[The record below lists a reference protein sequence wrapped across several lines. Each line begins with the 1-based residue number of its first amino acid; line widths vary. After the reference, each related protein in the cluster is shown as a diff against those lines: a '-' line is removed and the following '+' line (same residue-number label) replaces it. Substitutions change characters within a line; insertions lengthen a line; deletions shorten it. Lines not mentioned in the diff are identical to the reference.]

1 LNERVRVAAAAPDD
15 GGMTTTAAVPAPRTT
30 YRSVFAVGQFRVL
43 CASMFLY
50 VLGFEFEI
58 LGLSVVVYAQTR
70 SAFLAALAFAMGF
83 GPQAIG
89 GALFTSLADRLPPRA
104 VITGGMLLRAVPG
117 VLIGLAPGLPVAA
130 MLVLVALAA
139 MIAPVFSAAVSRM
152 LPDVLDGDRYVLGRS
167 VLSLTAAGTQI
178 VGLGLGGAVLAV
190 LSGRWLLLSAGCTLV
205 LSAFV
210 RLGLRPSAAGAGVP
224 ADAAPPGPS
233 AGSPAGP
240 SPGPSAGPARAATRG
255 AVRAT
260 LAGNAELLADRRV
273 RILLLAQWLPG
284 MFAAGAESLIVPYTE
299 SLGHPAAAA
308 SPLLAAV
315 PAGML
320 AGDVVIGRFCRPAMR
335 RRLVFPLALL
345 TGAPMLALILHP
357 PWLVV
362 AAALFSCGVGF
373 GYQLGIQQAFLDSL
387 PEGLRGQGFG
397 LLSTGLMGGQGV
409 TPPLA
414 GAVAAATGPA
424 AAMAATGAATV
435 LATCCLRHSL
445 TARQLGP
452 ESG

>member
-1 LNERVRVAAAAPDD
+1 MAAGAPDD
-15 GGMTTTAAVPAPRTT
+15 GGMTITAAAPTPRTT

-58 LGLSVVVYAQTR
+58 LGLSVVIYAQTR
-70 SAFLAALAFAMGF
+70 SAFLTALAFAMGF

-190 LSGRWLLLSAGCTLV
+190 LSGRWLLLSAGCALV

-210 RLGLRPSAAGAGVP
+210 RLGLRPAAAGVP
-224 ADAAPPGPS
+224 ADAAPSGPS
-233 AGSPAGP
+233 AA
-240 SPGPSAGPARAATRG
+240 PARRATRG

-273 RILLLAQWLPG
+273 RMLLLAQWLPG
-284 MFAAGAESLIVPYTE
+284 MFVAGAESLIVPYTE

-308 SPLLAAV
+308 SPLLAAA

-320 AGDVVIGRFCRPAMR
+320 AGDVVIGRFCRSAMR

-345 TGAPMLALILHP
+345 TGAPLLALILHP
-357 PWLVV
+357 PWLIV
-362 AAALFSCGVGF
+362 AAALFGCGFGF

-387 PEGLRGQGFG
+387 PQGLRGQGFG

-414 GAVAAATGPA
+414 GAVAAVAGSA
-424 AAMAATGAATV
+424 AAMAATGAASV

-445 TARQLGP
+445 SARQLAA

>member
-1 LNERVRVAAAAPDD
+1 
-15 GGMTTTAAVPAPRTT
+15 MTTTTAAPTPRTT

-43 CASMFLY
+43 CASTFLY

-190 LSGRWLLLSAGCTLV
+190 LSGRWLLLSAGCALV
-205 LSAFV
+205 LSAFL
-210 RLGLRPSAAGAGVP
+210 RLGLRPAAAGVPAAGRAGVP
-224 ADAAPPGPS
+224 ADAPPPGPS
-233 AGSPAGP
+233 SGSSSGP
-240 SPGPSAGPARAATRG
+240 SSGPSVGPARTATRG

-273 RILLLAQWLPG
+273 RMLLLAQWLPG
-284 MFAAGAESLIVPYTE
+284 IFVAGAESLIVPYTE
-299 SLGHPAAAA
+299 ALGHPAAAA

-345 TGAPMLALILHP
+345 TGAPLLALILHP

-362 AAALFSCGVGF
+362 AAALFGCGLGF

-414 GAVAAATGPA
+414 GAVAAVAGPA
-424 AAMAATGAATV
+424 VAMAATGAATV

-445 TARQLGP
+445 TARQLAGDTAP
-452 ESG
+452 ASA

>member
-1 LNERVRVAAAAPDD
+1 
-15 GGMTTTAAVPAPRTT
+15 MTTTAAAPAPRTT

-190 LSGRWLLLSAGCTLV
+190 LSGRWLLLSAGCALV

-210 RLGLRPSAAGAGVP
+210 RLGLRPAAARGTSRCRAVCFWPRP
-224 ADAAPPGPS
+224 AS
-233 AGSPAGP
+233 H
-240 SPGPSAGPARAATRG
+240 PARPGRPTRG

-273 RILLLAQWLPG
+273 RSCCWPSGCRACSW
-284 MFAAGAESLIVPYTE
+284 
-299 SLGHPAAAA
+299 PA
-308 SPLLAAV
+308 
-315 PAGML
+315 
-320 AGDVVIGRFCRPAMR
+320 R
-335 RRLVFPLALL
+335 RR
-345 TGAPMLALILHP
+345 
-357 PWLVV
+357 
-362 AAALFSCGVGF
+362 
-373 GYQLGIQQAFLDSL
+373 
-387 PEGLRGQGFG
+387 
-397 LLSTGLMGGQGV
+397 
-409 TPPLA
+409 
-414 GAVAAATGPA
+414 
-424 AAMAATGAATV
+424 
-435 LATCCLRHSL
+435 
-445 TARQLGP
+445 
-452 ESG
+452 